1 MNGKLAGVVE
11 DPLENGQDL
20 QQRKKLKAA
29 NGVKFV
35 EYDEF
40 GIDKREGL
48 SKYICTDDKEP
59 DYVIAAPLEMY
70 MKAMNPVGVFRDY
83 DI

>member
-11 DPLENGQDL
+11 DPVSNGQDL

-40 GIDKREGL
+40 GLDKREGL
-48 SKYICTDDKEP
+48 S
-59 DYVIAAPLEMY
+59 
-70 MKAMNPVGVFRDY
+70 
-83 DI
+83 